1 MLVTISSTVIMPIS
15 VMVMRRLIRAKANM
29 PTSALTE
36 VSKTRNDAPRSIF
49 TDESGKLAMHLR
61 RSLSDYDT
69 LHC

>member
-49 TDESGKLAMHLR
+49 TAESGKLSMHLR